1 MGIQSLQNIRFS
13 DNSKICKRLAYG
25 PDWELYSTDKRS
37 RVLFVEDGL
46 ANKWIS
52 LHLIGADAFQHI
64 KQDSRNI
71 NIIFA
76 PFGSV
81 LEPINANCQL
91 SNVVEAHLFAFSM
104 SETRKLVQDVSF
116 SDAIYVEQYSRI
128 LPTWSEN
135 CLPDDII
142 LGKWLTG
149 GIEVSAYSFSRLK
162 STLSWFSQDVLK
174 GIINEAGLS
183 EEKIDLNGEE
193 TSKNVVNADAV
204 GQLNQ
209 VHISEVF
216 RLPGRKEL
224 ENFLNNHIVDV
235 VRNYPNYEKLGVEFP
250 SAILLYG
257 PTGSGKTFAVEKFAE
272 FLGWPCFYIDSST
285 VGSPYIHGTSKKVGD
300 VFAQAFEKS
309 PAIII
314 IDEMESFLTSRSSNE
329 NSISHN
335 EEVGEFL
342 RKIPEAR
349 KNRVL
354 IFAMTN
360 MLDLID
366 SAILRKGRFDHVIKI
381 DLPSRDEVKELLTI
395 KFEKLPV
402 AAEVNVDELAKK
414 LEGRAMSDISFV
426 LREAGRF
433 AGKAEKTAIDNENF
447 KMAIA
452 ELPET
457 EKKQR
462 VIGFSTNHQ

>member
-1 MGIQSLQNIRFS
+1 M
-13 DNSKICKRLAYG
+13 
-25 PDWELYSTDKRS
+25 
-37 RVLFVEDGL
+37 
-46 ANKWIS
+46 
-52 LHLIGADAFQHI
+52 
-64 KQDSRNI
+64 
-71 NIIFA
+71 
-76 PFGSV
+76 
-81 LEPINANCQL
+81 
-91 SNVVEAHLFAFSM
+91 
-104 SETRKLVQDVSF
+104 
-116 SDAIYVEQYSRI
+116 
-128 LPTWSEN
+128 
-135 CLPDDII
+135 
-142 LGKWLTG
+142 
-149 GIEVSAYSFSRLK
+149 
-162 STLSWFSQDVLK
+162 
-174 GIINEAGLS
+174 
-183 EEKIDLNGEE
+183 
-193 TSKNVVNADAV
+193 
-204 GQLNQ
+204 
-209 VHISEVF
+209 
-216 RLPGRKEL
+216 
-224 ENFLNNHIVDV
+224 
-235 VRNYPNYEKLGVEFP
+235 
-250 SAILLYG
+250 
-257 PTGSGKTFAVEKFAE
+257 
-272 FLGWPCFYIDSST
+272 
-285 VGSPYIHGTSKKVGD
+285 
-300 VFAQAFEKS
+300 
-309 PAIII
+309 
-314 IDEMESFLTSRSSNE
+314 
-329 NSISHN
+329 
-335 EEVGEFL
+335 